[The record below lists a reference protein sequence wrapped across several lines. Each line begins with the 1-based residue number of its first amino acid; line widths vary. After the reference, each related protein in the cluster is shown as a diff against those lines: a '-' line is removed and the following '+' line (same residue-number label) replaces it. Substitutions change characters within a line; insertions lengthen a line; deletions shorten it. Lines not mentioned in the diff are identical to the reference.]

1 MQATKII
8 SITIL
13 VNIIN
18 ADLIGFNRA
27 ANNVKN
33 HIEGR
38 VETIVNSRTRKSVD
52 FAHANEDNVTSDGY
66 MMQIKSFYELKKRIE
81 DQKRYRN
88 SMNYIMKDFL
98 GFVFLILSTE
108 EETIND
114 FILEDRLMK
123 WPHLSSGLT
132 ASLQCYF
139 IVS

>member
-1 MQATKII
+1 MQTIKTIFIA
-8 SITIL
+8 IL
-13 VNIIN
+13 VSIIN

-52 FAHANEDNVTSDGY
+52 FDANNSISEDSVTSDNY

-88 SMNYIMKDFL
+88 SMNYIIPTSRSSRASRFRSNR
-98 GFVFLILSTE
+98 FHSF
-108 EETIND
+108 N
-114 FILEDRLMK
+114 RL
-123 WPHLSSGLT
+123 
-132 ASLQCYF
+132 A
-139 IVS
+139 

>member
-1 MQATKII
+1 MQAAKII
-8 SITIL
+8 SIAIL

-38 VETIVNSRTRKSVD
+38 VETIVNSRTRQCN
-52 FAHANEDNVTSDGY
+52 HEDHVTSDGY

-88 SMNYIMKDFL
+88 SMNYIIPTSRSSRSSRFRNNR
-98 GFVFLILSTE
+98 FHSF
-108 EETIND
+108 N
-114 FILEDRLMK
+114 RL
-123 WPHLSSGLT
+123 
-132 ASLQCYF
+132 A
-139 IVS
+139 

>member
-1 MQATKII
+1 MHKVHQTIKSENKNKKMQATKII
-8 SITIL
+8 SLTIL

-38 VETIVNSRTRKSVD
+38 VETIVDSRTRKSVD
-52 FAHANEDNVTSDGY
+52 FAHANEDNVTSGGY

-88 SMNYIMKDFL
+88 SMNYIIPTSRSSRSSRFRNNR
-98 GFVFLILSTE
+98 FHSF
-108 EETIND
+108 N
-114 FILEDRLMK
+114 RL
-123 WPHLSSGLT
+123 
-132 ASLQCYF
+132 A
-139 IVS
+139 